1 MGWVV
6 TNYVVHYLMYMQ
18 AFELDEYDVWQD
30 ALDMVEDMSEGYGE
44 WELAGYEFTR
54 DVLRGLMLAEF
65 GNYVLGVESFEDR
78 VTQGFVVS
86 IEKEIGDRLYLF
98 EYEMVLSVVV
108 DGVIVSDEENDR
120 IVSALGLGD

>member
-44 WELAGYEFTR
+44 WELAGSEFNR
-54 DVLRGLMLAEF
+54 DVIRRLMLAEF

-98 EYEMVLSVVV
+98 EYEMVLSLVV

-120 IVSALGLGD
+120 IVSALNLG